1 MANNPTLDEIA
12 DRLITEWYDSAKI
25 NEGPSIAVLR
35 YLIINALKQRDSKV
49 IASVTDALS
58 KVLYER

>member
-1 MANNPTLDEIA
+1 MANPTLDEIA
-12 DRLITEWYDSAKI
+12 EGVINTWTAKPYRDRTQSRAALQSLIVD
-25 NEGPSIAVLR
+25 
-35 YLIINALKQRDSKV
+35 ALKQRDSKV

>member
-1 MANNPTLDEIA
+1 MANILTINEIA
-12 DRLITEWYDSAKI
+12 LELIKSWRNKSYY
-25 NEGPSIAVLR
+25 NEGQADAALQCA
-35 YLIINALKQRDSKV
+35 IIDALKQRDSKV

>member
-1 MANNPTLDEIA
+1 MANPTLDEIA
-12 DRLITEWYDSAKI
+12 SNLVASWRNSEFKTYEELRQM
-25 NEGPSIAVLR
+25 IA
-35 YLIINALKQRDSKV
+35 NALKQRDSKV

>member
-1 MANNPTLDEIA
+1 MANPTLDEIA
-12 DRLITEWYDSAKI
+12 LNVINVWTAKPYRDRTQSRAALQSLIVD
-25 NEGPSIAVLR
+25 
-35 YLIINALKQRDSKV
+35 ALKQRDSKV